1 MMPESRTSYEWSNDE
16 LLRTLSSFSWVYHLR
31 SLISV
36 SFFLPVDD
44 ELVVFL
50 GVGVGAL
57 LLFVYIVYI
66 CRSGTS

>member
-1 MMPESRTSYEWSNDE
+1 MKSLPLRQLITIVIGFWSIVTDLE
-16 LLRTLSSFSWVYHLR
+16 YALRLSSFSWVYHLR

-57 LLFVYIVYI
+57 LLFV
-66 CRSGTS
+66 